1 MLTFFPSLFAKADPK
16 FVESLNLREVIKKFG
31 KDVGINLH
39 AVRAY
44 ASQMF
49 LALSCLKKC
58 GIVHG
63 DLKPDNIL
71 VRRSVSVPI
80 SYFVQCAPG
89 PLTRGSLIC
98 MALR

>member
-1 MLTFFPSLFAKADPK
+1 M
-16 FVESLNLREVIKKFG
+16 NLREVIKKFG
-31 KDVGINLH
+31 KDVGINLL

-49 LALSCLKKC
+49 LALSCLKKV

-71 VRRSVSVPI
+71 V
-80 SYFVQCAPG
+80 
-89 PLTRGSLIC
+89 SLSRWHA
-98 MALR
+98 MSAFP

>member
-1 MLTFFPSLFAKADPK
+1 MTDFSSVFDSM
-16 FVESLNLREVIKKFG
+16 NLREVVKKFG
-31 KDVGINLH
+31 KDVGINLQ

-49 LALSCLKKC
+49 LALGCLKKC

-71 VRRSVSVPI
+71 VSRTGPVSTVSRI
-80 SYFVQCAPG
+80 EY
-89 PLTRGSLIC
+89 
-98 MALR
+98 